1 MASSLKNKFEDLAK
15 PEPKVDC
22 LSRSIP
28 LFCIHEKINKSIANF
43 FINQKIQAWIISRW
57 QEAQTSRPEGV
68 DPNR

>member
-43 FINQKIQAWIISRW
+43 FINQKIQA
-57 QEAQTSRPEGV
+57 
-68 DPNR
+68 